1 MRIPVLWAERHI
13 DRQSEIHHLAQTII
27 AAIGLR
33 LEGGELRLHMG
44 IHILQQQVGDVREA
58 QHTGKGIQVATEED
72 QGPPRGHIRL
82 EETRAPDHPSLDRVG
97 TLDLP
102 CLERGRHILSRE
114 KRRRTADRGHPL
126 SEKGY
131 FHQAERDTKDASF
144 RLTGTRELGS
154 QTRTTTVMPNALLLP
169 YDVLSMP
176 LASPLQYLLVALP
189 LIFIQKG

>member
-1 MRIPVLWAERHI
+1 MRITVLWAERHI

-27 AAIGLR
+27 AAIGLHF
-33 LEGGELRLHMG
+33 EGGELRLRMG
-44 IHILQQQVGDVREA
+44 THILQQQLGDVREA
-58 QHTGKGIQVATEED
+58 QHTGTGIQVTTEED
-72 QGPPRGHIRL
+72 QGPPRGHTRL
-82 EETRAPDHPSLDRVG
+82 EETRAPDHPFPDRAG

-114 KRRRTADRGHPL
+114 KRRHTADRGHHL

-154 QTRTTTVMPNALLLP
+154 
-169 YDVLSMP
+169 
-176 LASPLQYLLVALP
+176 
-189 LIFIQKG
+189 